1 MHQNKIPAFAGMTIV
16 REGFFKER
24 IPMSFARFTLT
35 FPDLTHQAAHDFADR
50 IENDFQ
56 LDPLAV
62 TINET
67 DEPKALWETVV
78 WFESEALAED
88 ALKHLGQPEA
98 TIALVP
104 DVDWV
109 RRSLEGLAPVTA
121 GRFFL
126 HGSHDRAVRRS
137 GGHSFEIDA
146 GTAFGTGHHG
156 TTAGCLSALDDI
168 LKRHCPRHILDLGCG
183 TGVLAIAAAQALK
196 TKALATDIDA
206 EAVRVTIR
214 NAELNGVRPLLNAAT
229 AAGLHHPI
237 IRQSAP
243 FDLIFANILARPLAN
258 LAQGLCSILAPGG
271 HIILSGLTV
280 DQLRWV
286 RACYTTRG
294 LVPTRTIRNEN
305 WIALVLTK
313 KQKRPR
319 QLSPE
324 RFGAGSTEP
333 GWEDA

>member
-1 MHQNKIPAFAGMTIV
+1 
-16 REGFFKER
+16 
-24 IPMSFARFTLT
+24 MSIARFTLT
-35 FPDLTHQAAHDFADR
+35 FPNLSHQAAHDFAER
-50 IENDFQ
+50 IESDFQ
-56 LDPLAV
+56 LDPMAV

-67 DEPKALWETVV
+67 DEAQALWETVA
-78 WFESEALAED
+78 WFEDETLAED
-88 ALKHLGQPEA
+88 ARNHLVQPQA
-98 TIALVP
+98 IIAPVP

-126 HGSHDRAVRRS
+126 HGSHDRNVRRS

-168 LKRHCPRHILDLGCG
+168 LKRHRPRHILDLGCG

-214 NAELNGVRPLLNAAT
+214 NAELNGVRPLMNAAT
-229 AAGLHHPI
+229 AAGLHHAV

-258 LAQGLCSILAPGG
+258 LAQGLTSILAPGG
-271 HIILSGLTV
+271 HIILSGLTA
-280 DQLRWV
+280 DQLRWI

-294 LVPTRTIRNEN
+294 LIPTRTIRNEN
-305 WIALVLTK
+305 WIALVMTK
-313 KQKRPR
+313 PKQKRSR
-319 QLSPE
+319 KLIPE
-324 RFGAGSTEP
+324 RFGAGSQGH

>member
-1 MHQNKIPAFAGMTIV
+1 MPD
-16 REGFFKER
+16 
-24 IPMSFARFTLT
+24 ARFTLT
-35 FPDLTHQAAHDFADR
+35 VPNLTHQTAHDFADR

-67 DEPKALWETVV
+67 DEAKALWETVA

-88 ALKHLGQPEA
+88 ARQHLAQSHASISP
-98 TIALVP
+98 VP
-104 DVDWV
+104 DIDWV

-126 HGSHDRAVRRS
+126 HGSHDRGVRRS

-156 TTAGCLSALDDI
+156 TTAGCLCALDDI
-168 LKRHCPRHILDLGCG
+168 LKRHRPRHILDLGCG

-214 NAELNGVRPLLNAAT
+214 NAELNGVRPLLNAAP

-258 LAQGLCSILAPGG
+258 LAHGLCSILAPGG
-271 HIILSGLTV
+271 HIILSGLTA
-280 DQLRWV
+280 DQLRWI

-294 LVPTRTIRNEN
+294 LIPTKTIRNEN
-305 WIALVLTK
+305 WIALVMTK
-313 KQKRPR
+313 PKQKRSR
-319 QLSPE
+319 QLGLE
-324 RFGAGSTEP
+324 RFAAGSTGP